1 MCNCI
6 NEDQVENEEMLGV
19 VCGRETDES
28 DFEDIDDEEEGDF
41 QNVEVDEDQL
51 STIDELY
58 GYDDPEDNAE
68 AALDDVL
75 KAQENS

>member
-1 MCNCI
+1 MCDSIDQN
-6 NEDQVENEEMLGV
+6 QVENEEKLCV
-19 VCGRETDES
+19 VCGCETGES
-28 DFEDIDDEEEGDF
+28 NFEDIDDEEDVDF
-41 QNVEVDEDQL
+41 QNAEVDDDEL
-51 STIDELY
+51 PTIDELY

>member
-1 MCNCI
+1 MCNYI
-6 NEDQVENEEMLGV
+6 DEEQVENEEMLCLVPG
-19 VCGRETDES
+19 CETGES
-28 DFEDIDDEEEGDF
+28 DLEDIDDEE
-41 QNVEVDEDQL
+41 DEEDDDEL
-51 STIDELY
+51 PTIDELY

>member
-1 MCNCI
+1 MCDSIDQN
-6 NEDQVENEEMLGV
+6 QVENEEKLCV
-19 VCGRETDES
+19 VCSCETGQS
-28 DFEDIDDEEEGDF
+28 NFEDIDDEEDVDF
-41 QNVEVDEDQL
+41 QNTEVDDDEL
-51 STIDELY
+51 PTIDELY

>member
-6 NEDQVENEEMLGV
+6 DEEQVENEEMLCV
-19 VCGRETDES
+19 VYGCETGES
-28 DFEDIDDEEEGDF
+28 DLEDIDDEEDD
-41 QNVEVDEDQL
+41 DEL
-51 STIDELY
+51 PTIDELY

>member
-1 MCNCI
+1 MCERF
-6 NEDQVENEEMLGV
+6 NEDQVGKEEILCV
-19 VCGRETDES
+19 KCDCETDES
-28 DFEDIDDEEEGDF
+28 NFEDIDDEEDSDL
-41 QNVEVDEDQL
+41 QNTEVDDDEL
-51 STIDELY
+51 PTIDELY

>member
-1 MCNCI
+1 MCDCI
-6 NEDQVENEEMLGV
+6 DEEQVENDEMLCV
-19 VCGRETDES
+19 VCGCETGES
-28 DFEDIDDEEEGDF
+28 DFEDIDDEEDGDF
-41 QNVEVDEDQL
+41 QNAKGDDDEF

-58 GYDDPEDNAE
+58 GYDDPDDNAE

>member
-1 MCNCI
+1 MCERI
-6 NEDQVENEEMLGV
+6 NEDQVRNEEILYV
-19 VCGRETDES
+19 VCDCETDES
-28 DFEDIDDEEEGDF
+28 NFEDIDDEEESDL
-41 QNVEVDEDQL
+41 QNTKVDDDEL
-51 STIDELY
+51 PTIDELY

>member
-6 NEDQVENEEMLGV
+6 DQNQVENEEMLCV
-19 VCGRETDES
+19 VCRCETGES
-28 DFEDIDDEEEGDF
+28 NFEDIDDEEDVDF
-41 QNVEVDEDQL
+41 QNAEVDDDEL
-51 STIDELY
+51 PTIDELY

-68 AALDDVL
+68 AALDDIL